1 MIIYHIESLIT
12 EQQTCTALLIYSN
25 KSFPLTRHSD
35 IRLSYYPTW
44 SCAQLRPPSVECDVR
59 NVAEADT
66 EGGAGGEAGAM
77 TAAQMLR
84 LLRRLQPGPGAR
96 ELKWGFW

>member
-1 MIIYHIESLIT
+1 M
-12 EQQTCTALLIYSN
+12 LIYTN

-35 IRLSYYPTW
+35 IRLSYCPTW

-66 EGGAGGEAGAM
+66 EGGAEGGAGGEAGAM

>member
-1 MIIYHIESLIT
+1 MFNS
-12 EQQTCTALLIYSN
+12 EQCSE
-25 KSFPLTRHSD
+25 P
-35 IRLSYYPTW
+35 
-44 SCAQLRPPSVECDVR
+44 RPPAVECD
-59 NVAEADT
+59 VAEADT

>member
-1 MIIYHIESLIT
+1 MNNGSAGAYE
-12 EQQTCTALLIYSN
+12 
-25 KSFPLTRHSD
+25 
-35 IRLSYYPTW
+35 
-44 SCAQLRPPSVECDVR
+44 DVPM
-59 NVAEADT
+59 VAG